1 MSSAMNLVT
10 LGILPLAAVVFLVWM
25 AVRNLQNNLSAASRW
40 SLVAVAGLGLMLMP
54 LARFGGSVMIWPEH
68 GPWAHGFGGGGA
80 IAAFSPRRHGRW
92 VKSSAPHFAQ
102 IRKPSISSARV
113 SMLAPRAPTLRVS

>member
-54 LARFGGSVMIWPEH
+54 LARFGGSVMIH
-68 GPWAHGFGGGGA
+68 LARRAGTSTLVTKSGDPWLT
-80 IAAFSPRRHGRW
+80 
-92 VKSSAPHFAQ
+92 V
-102 IRKPSISSARV
+102 SAR
-113 SMLAPRAPTLRVS
+113 